1 MKNSPGPDPVL
12 RPFRRVAVLKG
23 GPSSEREVS
32 LRSGAAVAGGL
43 REAGYEVVEVDVTQ
57 ARLKLPAGIEAAFI
71 ALHGAYGE
79 DGGVQADLEKCGVP
93 YVGSGPRSSLVAF
106 DKRLTKAAFDAAGV
120 ATPAWEVLSD
130 PAARTLPLPVVLKP
144 PCQGSSIGIHR
155 VFRHAEWAAAFTDA
169 VRYDGE
175 VLVED
180 YLPGRELTVGIL
192 GGEALPAVEI
202 RAPRGYYDYVSKY
215 TKGRTCYLVP
225 APLTG
230 LETRRARALGLAA
243 FRALDCAGFGRTD
256 IRLDSRGRMGVL
268 EVNTIPGFTETSL
281 LPKAAAAAGYS
292 FAELCDRI
300 MRSAALKGQASRRM
314 LRL

>member
-1 MKNSPGPDPVL
+1 MNKSTEIISAP

-23 GPSSEREVS
+23 GPSSERDVS
-32 LRSGAAVAGGL
+32 LRSGAAVAKGL
-43 REAGYEVVEVDVTQ
+43 RGVGYEVVEVDVTE
-57 ARLKLPAGIEAAFI
+57 ARLDLPAGIEAVFI

-79 DGGVQADLEKCGVP
+79 DGGVQADLEKRGLP
-93 YVGSGPRSSLVAF
+93 YVGSGPQASRVAF
-106 DKRLTKAAFDAAGV
+106 DKRLTKAAFDTAGI

-155 VFRHAEWAAAFTDA
+155 VFRRAEWAAAFADA
-169 VRYDGE
+169 VRYDGA

-192 GGEALPAVEI
+192 GDEALPVVEI
-202 RAPRGYYDYVSKY
+202 RAPRGNYDYVSKY

-225 APLTG
+225 APLSG
-230 LETRRARALGLAA
+230 SETRHAQALGLAA
-243 FRALDCAGFGRTD
+243 FRALGCAGFGRTD
-256 IRLDSRGRMGVL
+256 IRLDPRGRMGVL

-281 LPKAAAAAGYS
+281 LPKAAAMAGYS
-292 FAELCDRI
+292 FAALCDRI
-300 MRSAALKGQASRRM
+300 LRSAALKGR
-314 LRL
+314 

>member
-130 PAARTLPLPVVLKP
+130 PAARTLPLPVV
-144 PCQGSSIGIHR
+144 
-155 VFRHAEWAAAFTDA
+155 
-169 VRYDGE
+169 
-175 VLVED
+175 D
-180 YLPGRELTVGIL
+180 YLADKTIRASMKMAMLEGAGAGL
-192 GGEALPAVEI
+192 GGW
-202 RAPRGYYDYVSKY
+202 D
-215 TKGRTCYLVP
+215 
-225 APLTG
+225 
-230 LETRRARALGLAA
+230 
-243 FRALDCAGFGRTD
+243 
-256 IRLDSRGRMGVL
+256 
-268 EVNTIPGFTETSL
+268 
-281 LPKAAAAAGYS
+281 
-292 FAELCDRI
+292 
-300 MRSAALKGQASRRM
+300 
-314 LRL
+314 